1 MNTSHSILEREETR
15 LQRLA
20 GWMKRQPLAAYFLL
34 AFVGTWVTI
43 VPLLLSQ
50 RGFGLLFLPDPVLLL
65 VFFLATY
72 TGPFAAAL
80 VVTRVTTGKAGLR
93 QLLRS
98 IVQWRV
104 GLQWYLLVLF
114 GYPLLFA
121 AGISVVAGGDIWTEM
136 GQQWSL
142 FFSLYLPNILVGLF
156 LPSLGEETGWRGF
169 ALPRLQRQY
178 GPLFGSLIL
187 GTLHGLWH
195 IPAYFVRGM
204 ILPDGFDG
212 TVFVANTLAI
222 IAVTFIWTWLFNHAR
237 GSVLMAI
244 FIHATSNAAGAYI
257 QQLVPGPG
265 SPWFTFVL
273 ASIVALILIVL
284 TRGQLGYQPDR
295 APLPAGESA

>member
-1 MNTSHSILEREETR
+1 
-15 LQRLA
+15 
-20 GWMKRQPLAAYFLL
+20 MKRQSLAAYFLL

-50 RGFGLLFLPDPVLLL
+50 RGFGLLVLPDPVLLL

-121 AGISVVAGGDIWTEM
+121 IGISVAAGGAIWSEM
-136 GQQWSL
+136 AQQWPL

-222 IAVTFIWTWLFNHAR
+222 IAVTFIWTWLVNHAR

-284 TRGQLGYQPDR
+284 TRGRLGYQPER
-295 APLPAGESA
+295 APVLAAESA

>member
-1 MNTSHSILEREETR
+1 MNTSHSILERDETR

-20 GWMKRQPLAAYFLL
+20 GWMRRQPLVAYFLL
-34 AFVGTWVTI
+34 AFLGTWVTI

-50 RGFGLLFLPDPVLLL
+50 RGFGLLVLPDPVLLL
-65 VFFLATY
+65 TFFLATY

-80 VVTRVTTGKAGLR
+80 VVTRITTGKAGVR

-98 IVQWRV
+98 VVHWRV

-114 GYPLLFA
+114 GYPLLFTI
-121 AGISVVAGGDIWTEM
+121 GISVVAGGAIWSEM
-136 GQQWSL
+136 AQQWPL
-142 FFSLYLPNILVGLF
+142 FFSLYLPNILIGLF

-169 ALPRLQRQY
+169 ALPRLQRQH

-212 TVFVANTLAI
+212 TIFVANTLAI
-222 IAVTFIWTWLFNHAR
+222 IAVTFIWTWLVNHAR

-257 QQLVPGPG
+257 QRLVPGPG

-284 TRGQLGYQPDR
+284 TRGRLGYQPDR

>member
-15 LQRLA
+15 LQRPA
-20 GWMKRQPLAAYFLL
+20 GWMKRQPLVAYFLL
-34 AFVGTWVTI
+34 AFLGTWVTI

-50 RGFGLLFLPDPVLLL
+50 RGFGLLVLPDPLLL
-65 VFFLATY
+65 LTFFLATY

-80 VVTRVTTGKAGLR
+80 IVTRVTTGKAGLR

-121 AGISVVAGGDIWTEM
+121 AGISVVAGSGILSEM
-136 GQQWSL
+136 AQQWPL
-142 FFSLYLPNILVGLF
+142 FFSLYLPNILIGLF

-169 ALPRLQRQY
+169 ALPRLQRLY
-178 GPLFGSLIL
+178 GPLFGSFIL

-204 ILPDGFDG
+204 ILPGGFDG
-212 TVFVANTLAI
+212 TIFIANTLAI

-244 FIHATSNAAGAYI
+244 FIHATSNATGAYI
-257 QQLVPGPG
+257 QQLAPGPG

-273 ASIVALILIVL
+273 ASIVALTLIVL
-284 TRGQLGYQPDR
+284 TRGRLGYQPER
-295 APLPAGESA
+295 APLPSG